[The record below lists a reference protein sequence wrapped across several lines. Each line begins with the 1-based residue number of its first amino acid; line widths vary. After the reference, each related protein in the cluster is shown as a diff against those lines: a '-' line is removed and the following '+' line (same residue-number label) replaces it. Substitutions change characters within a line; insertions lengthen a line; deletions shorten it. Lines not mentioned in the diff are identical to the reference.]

1 MDMAVYI
8 LRQYDDV
15 ETLRAAERIHQ
26 DLEVTYF
33 FCFGNLSTWVLLS
46 KRMGEIDSDVNHRI
60 QAGWLK
66 WRSAT

>member
-33 FCFGNLSTWVLLS
+33 FVL
-46 KRMGEIDSDVNHRI
+46 EI
-60 QAGWLK
+60 
-66 WRSAT
+66 